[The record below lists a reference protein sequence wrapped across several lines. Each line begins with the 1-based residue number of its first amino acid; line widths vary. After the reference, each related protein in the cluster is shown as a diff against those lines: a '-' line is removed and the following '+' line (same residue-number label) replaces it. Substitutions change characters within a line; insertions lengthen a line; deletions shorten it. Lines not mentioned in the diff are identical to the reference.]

1 MTLRQH
7 LLLALIVIPLALA
20 VRWYGG
26 DGIKGAWFHPR
37 PDSLEYA
44 AMAQSLAQSGQVY
57 LQIGPHRVRSRYP
70 PGWPLLLAPAVK
82 LGMAGQDLWK
92 VTGLFGAGLS
102 WLLAVLAAW
111 AAAALSGR
119 AGPAAL
125 AAGLLAGIGWALA
138 PIALDLGRTLMSDEP
153 NTLVSLLGLV
163 LTGVAFLRKA
173 GNGRLLLA
181 AAAGGGLALGLALSM
196 RTVNG
201 ALLAP
206 PVLVFLVGG
215 ARRLGTGVVL
225 RRGLAWAAGGL
236 LFPTLTV
243 AVLVRSGLPAWEWSG
258 YRFWAPQR
266 FEELTNAFHP
276 RYALTPNE
284 DFSYLDLQRRPF
296 THLELAGRVLL
307 GLPGLRPFHYLGFY
321 WPLAGWLAALPLIWL
336 GLRRKGSGEV
346 VAAVASALTL
356 WTVGHVAVFSLY
368 FYPTSRFY
376 LAPLALCLVLL
387 ATACGVGLARPE
399 LRVRIP
405 AGAVAV
411 IVALLAAGTYLWFS
425 RLPSPRLQ
433 DERTVEAFSQW
444 MQLDD
449 EERADRQMPFN
460 PVYAQALGLLT
471 PEVTARIQAW
481 GGLPDTRHVRRL
493 RLNGYLS
500 RPGKPAP
507 PARVRI
513 AGGDKDDDRN
523 RNRAPR
529 PRRRS

>member
-1 MTLRQH
+1 MR
-7 LLLALIVIPLALA
+7 A
-20 VRWYGG
+20 REGG
-26 DGIKGAWFHPR
+26 
-37 PDSLEYA
+37 
-44 AMAQSLAQSGQVY
+44 
-57 LQIGPHRVRSRYP
+57 
-70 PGWPLLLAPAVK
+70 
-82 LGMAGQDLWK
+82 
-92 VTGLFGAGLS
+92 
-102 WLLAVLAAW
+102 
-111 AAAALSGR
+111 
-119 AGPAAL
+119 
-125 AAGLLAGIGWALA
+125 
-138 PIALDLGRTLMSDEP
+138 
-153 NTLVSLLGLV
+153 
-163 LTGVAFLRKA
+163 
-173 GNGRLLLA
+173 LLA

-196 RTVNG
+196 RTVNV

-206 PVLVFLVGG
+206 PVLVFLVAG
-215 ARRLGTGVVL
+215 ARRLGTGTVL

-236 LFPTLTV
+236 LFPALTV

-266 FEELTNAFHP
+266 FEELTDAFHP

-284 DFSYLDLQRRPF
+284 EFSYLDLQRRPF

-321 WPLAGWLAALPLIWL
+321 WPIAGWLAALPLVWL
-336 GLRRKGSGEV
+336 GLRRKRSEEV
-346 VAAVASALTL
+346 VAAVAAALTL
-356 WTVGHVAVFSLY
+356 WAVGHVAVFSLY

-376 LAPLALCLVLL
+376 LPPLALCLALL
-387 ATACGVGLARPE
+387 ATACGAGLARPE
-399 LRVRIP
+399 LRIRIP
-405 AGAVAV
+405 AGAVAA

-425 RLPSPRLQ
+425 RLPLPRLR
-433 DERTVEAFSQW
+433 DERTAEAFAQW
-444 MQLDD
+444 LRMDD
-449 EERADRQMPFN
+449 EERADREMSFD

-523 RNRAPR
+523 RAPR
-529 PRRRS
+529 SRRRS